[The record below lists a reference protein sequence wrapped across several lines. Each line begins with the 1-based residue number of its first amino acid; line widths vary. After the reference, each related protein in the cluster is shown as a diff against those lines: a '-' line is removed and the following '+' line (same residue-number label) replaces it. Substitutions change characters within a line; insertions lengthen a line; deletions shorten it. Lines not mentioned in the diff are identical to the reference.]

1 MANKYD
7 DLAVELIQLVGGED
21 NIKNVMH
28 CITRV
33 RFVLKDES
41 KADDDA
47 ISAKKEVIQ
56 VMHSN
61 GQYQVVVGNDK
72 VEDVYEAVL
81 SKGHF
86 AGGEVDADEE
96 DEGPKSVGAFVI
108 DLISGIFQPMLGTFA
123 AAGMMKGLL
132 ALIAAI
138 WSDFSDMG
146 AYTLLYTV
154 ADGMFYYL
162 PVVLAYTSAKKFK
175 MSEFNALAIGF
186 ALVYPTMVAV
196 TDGEVLGSISL
207 GFLGD
212 FSWYITFF
220 GIPVIMPASGYPSSV
235 IPIIL
240 MVAFAA
246 QVEKWTKTWMPAS
259 VKMFFVPLLT
269 VTITV
274 VLGYLVI
281 GPVATVITNIL
292 NAIFTFLFDLPYVG
306 SIVGNTILA
315 IVWMPLVIFGFH
327 WSVVPIMISQL
338 ADPGYCVLSGTIGH
352 SFSLGA
358 VLLAMY
364 IKYDDED
371 FRGICLPAM
380 ISAGIFGITE
390 PAIYGVALPRVKP
403 FVVAC
408 IGSAVGGVICGIFNV
423 VQYMSGGMGV
433 FNWLVFINPSTGDMS
448 GMWWSIVA
456 SLAAAAVGFII
467 EWVIYDPAEEKKA
480 AAAA

>member
-7 DLAVELIQLVGGED
+7 DLAVELIELVGGED

-72 VEDVYEAVL
+72 VEDVYDAVL
-81 SKGHF
+81 AKGHF
-86 AGGEVDADEE
+86 AGGEVDADD
-96 DEGPKSVGAFVI
+96 DEGPKTVGAFVI
-108 DLISGIFQPMLGTFA
+108 DLISGIFQPMLGTFS
-123 AAGMMKGLL
+123 AAGIMKGIL
-132 ALIAAI
+132 ALVAALVDGFDE
-138 WSDFSDMG
+138 SG

-175 MSEFNALAIGF
+175 MGEFNALAIGF
-186 ALVYPTMVAV
+186 ALVYPDMVAL
-196 TDGEVLGSISL
+196 TSSETIGSISL
-207 GFLGD
+207 GFLGE
-212 FSWYITFF
+212 FSWYSTFF
-220 GIPVIMPASGYPSSV
+220 GIPVIFPASGYTSSV

-240 MVAFAA
+240 MIAFAA
-246 QVEKWTKTWMPAS
+246 QVEKWTKSWMPAS

-274 VLGYLVI
+274 VCGYLVI
-281 GPVATVITNIL
+281 GPVATIITNIL
-292 NAIFTFLFDLPYVG
+292 NALFNFLFDLPVVG
-306 SIVGNTILA
+306 SIVGNTILS

-327 WSVVPIMISQL
+327 WSVVPIMITQL
-338 ADPGYCVLSGTIGH
+338 QDPGYCVLSGTIGH

-364 IKYDDED
+364 IKNDDED
-371 FRGICLPAM
+371 FRGIALPAM

-423 VQYMSGGMGV
+423 VSYMSGGMGV
-433 FNWLVFINPSTGDMS
+433 FNWLVYINPETGDMS
-448 GMWWSIVA
+448 GMFWSIVA

-467 EWVIYDPAEEKKA
+467 EWVTYDPEKEGSKLPE
-480 AAAA
+480 